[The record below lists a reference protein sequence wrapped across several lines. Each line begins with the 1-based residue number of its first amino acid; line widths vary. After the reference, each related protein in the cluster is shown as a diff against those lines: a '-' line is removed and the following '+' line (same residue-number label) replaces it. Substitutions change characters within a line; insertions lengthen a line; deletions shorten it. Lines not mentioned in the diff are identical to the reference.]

1 MKRIMII
8 GVVLG
13 AILIVAACESEAR
26 PTLTPTPEN
35 TPAPGPSEVS
45 EAFVLAF
52 NAGDIQG
59 LEDIYAKDAA
69 FTLSNIPYGPAGA
82 PSTETH
88 VGAAAAIDQH
98 LQSIEDSARVT
109 LSEITVEG
117 GALSARFT
125 YIEDGV
131 LADVGPLTG
140 RWEAVVEA
148 SKITSLTMTLDGESY
163 QRWKAA
169 VAPSAALV
177 PIAYS
182 DETTRK
188 DTMDQLPGPEVECIR
203 QDLGEAAFDRF
214 SRSLFSED
222 TSEPEAAA
230 LSRCLSNESLTRFFI
245 GLAVA
250 ALGGLS
256 DATIACMGDALS
268 GHDMRAVFFSE
279 GFWGEAFQ
287 AMAGC
292 LNDQERARAEASG
305 FFGDGGEEGPAGS
318 PGLVDMGGR
327 QLYLTCE
334 GDGSPTV
341 VMEAGGRGNSGS
353 WHLVQPEVAR
363 FTRVCAYDRAG
374 NGYSD
379 SAPVLDTAQEIA
391 DELHSLL
398 ATAGF
403 DGPYVLVGHS
413 LGGHLVR
420 TFANRY
426 LNEVVGMVLVDTGH
440 GDPDARF
447 QAVLTPEEWQQVRAV
462 IRHDDAGFTLPSGLD
477 LLGPDLG
484 DIPLVVLTAG
494 RRSASR
500 LPSDIVER
508 LDKAQQDMQKE
519 LLTLSSNSTH
529 IMAEESGHSIQS
541 DKPELVVDAI
551 RQVVGSARRR

>member
-1 MKRIMII
+1 MKSIMIF
-8 GVVLG
+8 GVALA
-13 AILIVAACESEAR
+13 AILIVAACGSEAR
-26 PTLTPTPEN
+26 PTLTPTPES
-35 TPAPGPSEVS
+35 TPAPGPREAS

-59 LEDIYAKDAA
+59 LEDIYAKDAV
-69 FTLSNIPYGPAGA
+69 FTLSNLPYGPAGA
-82 PSTETH
+82 PITETH
-88 VGAAAAIDQH
+88 AGAAAAIDQH
-98 LQSIEDSARVT
+98 LGSIEDNARVT
-109 LSEITVEG
+109 LAEITVEG

-140 RWEAVVEA
+140 AWEAVVEA
-148 SKITSLTMTLDGESY
+148 SKITSLTMTLDKESY

-169 VAPSAALV
+169 VAPAAALV

-188 DTMDQLPGPEVECIR
+188 NTMDQLPGPEVECIR

-245 GLAVA
+245 SLAVA

-287 AMAGC
+287 AMVGC

-305 FFGDGGEEGPAGS
+305 FFGAAGEEGPAGS
-318 PGLVDMGGR
+318 PGLVDVGCR

-334 GDGSPTV
+334 GQGSPTV
-341 VMEAGGRGNSGS
+341 VLEAGGRGNSGS
-353 WHLVQPEVAR
+353 WYLVQPKVAR

-398 ATAGF
+398 ATAGI

-447 QAVLTPEEWQQVRAV
+447 QTVLTPEEWQQVRAV

-477 LLGPDLG
+477 CRP
-484 DIPLVVLTAG
+484 
-494 RRSASR
+494 SA
-500 LPSDIVER
+500 I
-508 LDKAQQDMQKE
+508 MG
-519 LLTLSSNSTH
+519 H
-529 IMAEESGHSIQS
+529 I
-541 DKPELVVDAI
+541 
-551 RQVVGSARRR
+551 